1 MSSLRAID
9 AWRHRP
15 RTARFTHPTHGLIRA
30 QVWTMFVLPLAVAVT
45 LWSLTPLWAL
55 PVSVYFGQKVS
66 GRAGA
71 GAVLATGGVVMLAV
85 AVT

>member
-1 MSSLRAID
+1 MHESPFAALH
-9 AWRHRP
+9 W
-15 RTARFTHPTHGLIRA
+15 LIRA

-71 GAVLATGGVVMLAV
+71 GALLATGGVVMLAV

>member
-1 MSSLRAID
+1 
-9 AWRHRP
+9 
-15 RTARFTHPTHGLIRA
+15 
-30 QVWTMFVLPLAVAVT
+30 MFVLPLAVAVT

-55 PVSVYFGQKVS
+55 PVSVYFGQRVS

-71 GAVLATGGVVMLAV
+71 GALLATGGVVMLAV